1 MAKKNRLAS
10 LVDAITDK
18 PKETDQGQD
27 AAPRQESSVPTKL
40 VEELGIDPEMEDK
53 LNFIRQEKVGRPKGR
68 KNGNPKERE
77 HRATFIVHPD
87 IVRKLKYISLM
98 ESRLYK
104 VVVSEALQGYIEQ
117 WENRNG
123 KINLPNNTRQ

>member
-27 AAPRQESSVPTKL
+27 AAPRQGNVPSSI
-40 VEELGIDPEMEDK
+40 VEELGISPEMEDK
-53 LNFIRQEKVGRPKGR
+53 LNIIRQEKVGRPKGR

-77 HRATFIVHPD
+77 NRATFIVSPE

-104 VVVSEALQGYIEQ
+104 VVVSEALQSYIDQ
-117 WENRNG
+117 WEDRNG